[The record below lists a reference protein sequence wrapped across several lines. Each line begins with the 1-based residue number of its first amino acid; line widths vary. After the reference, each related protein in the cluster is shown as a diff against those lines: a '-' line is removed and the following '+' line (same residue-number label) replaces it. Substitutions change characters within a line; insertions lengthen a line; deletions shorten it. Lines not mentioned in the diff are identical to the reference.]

1 MQVEV
6 RTSYLSNYQNVSNND
21 NDKICTWLKICLP
34 PMSCFFQEI
43 VNAYAQYLADKKHTS
58 EAALMYSLCE
68 QWEQALDL
76 YKDCGLWHQ
85 AFCMAGKLGYKQDQ
99 MIQLATTLAGNNHV
113 HCKIHILV
121 IT

>member
-1 MQVEV
+1 MLKNKEYNKHLLYV
-6 RTSYLSNYQNVSNND
+6 LHND
-21 NDKICTWLKICLP
+21 NDEICSLIKICLFQLSLLP
-34 PMSCFFQEI
+34 QEI
-43 VNAYAQYLADKKHTS
+43 VNAYAQYLAEKKHTS

-99 MIQLATTLAGNNHV
+99 MIQLATTLAGNNHG
-113 HCKIHILV
+113 HCKIPILV

>member
-1 MQVEV
+1 MF
-6 RTSYLSNYQNVSNND
+6 
-21 NDKICTWLKICLP
+21 CTIMMIKSVLGSRFFILQYHG
-34 PMSCFFQEI
+34 SFQEI
-43 VNAYAQYLADKKHTS
+43 VNAYAEYLAEKKHTS

-99 MIQLATTLAGNNHV
+99 MIQLATTLAGKSHV
-113 HCKIHILV
+113 HSKTPIQVVALLQGNFMV
-121 IT
+121 TT